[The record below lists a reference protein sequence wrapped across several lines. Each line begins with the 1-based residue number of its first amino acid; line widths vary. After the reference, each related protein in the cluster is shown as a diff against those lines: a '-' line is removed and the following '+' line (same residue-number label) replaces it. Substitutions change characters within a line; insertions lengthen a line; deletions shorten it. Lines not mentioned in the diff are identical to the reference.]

1 MDRDILLLSLPF
13 SSDLLAFDP
22 RRGRSLVSSNL
33 AVDPVLLS
41 GFGFFLTLL
50 TIVYLRRTGSG
61 LKSVRWA

>member
-22 RRGRSLVSSNL
+22 SRGRSLVSSNL